1 LTPFLGTHRIVFFN
15 KSQDEL
21 IRSIFF
27 NRVNESIIVVSVT
40 KKDDYNSLKCRT
52 VTLELI
58 REALD
63 TQAEQDFKFLQEMNI
78 STVTQ
83 NNPEEA

>member
-1 LTPFLGTHRIVFFN
+1 VFFN

-58 REALD
+58 QEALD
-63 TQAEQDFKFLQEMNI
+63 TQAQQDFMWEN
-78 STVTQ
+78 
-83 NNPEEA
+83 

>member
-1 LTPFLGTHRIVFFN
+1 MFFN

-58 REALD
+58 QEALD
-63 TQAEQDFKFLQEMNI
+63 TQAQQDFMWEN
-78 STVTQ
+78 
-83 NNPEEA
+83 

>member
-1 LTPFLGTHRIVFFN
+1 MFFN

-58 REALD
+58 QEALD
-63 TQAEQDFKFLQEMNI
+63 TQAQQDFVWENESKRAQA
-78 STVTQ
+78 V
-83 NNPEEA
+83 P

>member
-1 LTPFLGTHRIVFFN
+1 VFFN

-52 VTLELI
+52 VSLELI
-58 REALD
+58 QEALD
-63 TQAEQDFKFLQEMNI
+63 TQAQQDFMW
-78 STVTQ
+78 
-83 NNPEEA
+83 

>member
-1 LTPFLGTHRIVFFN
+1 MFFN

-21 IRSIFF
+21 IRSLFF
-27 NRVNESIIVVSVT
+27 NRVNEPIIIVSAT

-52 VTLELI
+52 VSLELI

-63 TQAEQDFKFLQEMNI
+63 TQAEQDFVYQKEVAAGKL
-78 STVTQ
+78 S
-83 NNPEEA
+83 